1 MPQVET
7 LWQAPGRK
15 VIGLERDCA
24 GQGLLGR
31 RQDGGKGTKKDGNG
45 VDGLLSQPRQ
55 DFTGCLQCS
64 CPGTMKAV
72 LGVGMAEV
80 GPFKFLAT
88 VWPHAVEANTRSSA
102 PSLKNCCLLLP
113 PRLCLERL
121 RCSRHGHGSMAS
133 PLLPQVYRSQ
143 FITRWKELQLDVVL
157 CPVLGP
163 AFTTGYPGKLL
174 SK

>member
-7 LWQAPGRK
+7 LCQAPGQK
-15 VIGLERDCA
+15 LIGLERDCA
-24 GQGLLGR
+24 GEGLLGR

-64 CPGTMKAV
+64 CPSTMKAV
-72 LGVGMAEV
+72 LGVGTAEV

-88 VWPHAVEANTRSSA
+88 VWPHAMEAHTRSSA
-102 PSLKNCCLLLP
+102 PSLKHCCLLLP

-133 PLLPQVYRSQ
+133 PSPPPGVPLPVHHPVEGTPAGRCA
-143 FITRWKELQLDVVL
+143 VP
-157 CPVLGP
+157 CPGASLHHRIP
-163 AFTTGYPGKLL
+163 WETPQ
-174 SK
+174 